1 MYTWWRRS
9 MGSMEKPYIMWRS
22 YDGFLKQKSV
32 WYEIWEKH
40 FFFGSRF
47 YHLKWIYTIF
57 LITTIIIKSIQTTF
71 IKSTKTLHFTNSL
84 FCCPI
89 NCLFFVIV
97 FLQNSFE
104 MNGCAMHTCNLYHQ
118 KICSFSLSKPKT
130 KIELKWQ

>member
-1 MYTWWRRS
+1 MKKVYGINGKTIYNVKKLWWFLETKKCVIWD
-9 MGSMEKPYIMWRS
+9 MGKT
-22 YDGFLKQKSV
+22 F
-32 WYEIWEKH
+32 

-71 IKSTKTLHFTNSL
+71 TKSTKTLHFT
-84 FCCPI
+84 FCGPI

-97 FLQNSFE
+97 FLRNSVK

-118 KICSFSLSKPKT
+118 KICSYSLLKPKT